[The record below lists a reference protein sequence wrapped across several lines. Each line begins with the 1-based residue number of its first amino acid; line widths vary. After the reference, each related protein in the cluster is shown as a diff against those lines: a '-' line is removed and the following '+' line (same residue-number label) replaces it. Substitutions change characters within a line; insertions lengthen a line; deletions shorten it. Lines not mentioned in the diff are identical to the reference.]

1 MSRVGRHRTTFPEE
15 GAAPSPAPDDISAR
29 LLGQRRSM
37 GPREVSAKASVSIRS
52 ARKFWQALGLPD
64 ADEEDPV
71 FTEADLLALQSVATL
86 VRDGVFDEPTALGMT
101 RAFARTTEGLAVWQ
115 VQLIADAMGR
125 MAHLNGPPTAGA
137 GETTG
142 SETTRSG
149 ETAGSGETSRPGG
162 TTGSGE
168 TESANASELDS
179 GRRPAGAVPDP
190 ATARAAA
197 VKLADI
203 ADDLEPLL
211 IYAWRRHLSAAITRL
226 VTEGI
231 GEGDEQRWAH
241 G

>member
-1 MSRVGRHRTTFPEE
+1 
-15 GAAPSPAPDDISAR
+15 
-29 LLGQRRSM
+29 
-37 GPREVSAKASVSIRS
+37 
-52 ARKFWQALGLPD
+52 
-64 ADEEDPV
+64 
-71 FTEADLLALQSVATL
+71 
-86 VRDGVFDEPTALGMT
+86 GMT

-125 MAHLNGPPTAGA
+125 MAQRA
-137 GETTG
+137 ETRLG
-142 SETTRSG
+142 QQDDA
-149 ETAGSGETSRPGG
+149 AGSSGG
-162 TTGSGE
+162 SD
-168 TESANASELDS
+168 ADS
-179 GRRPAGAVPDP
+179 GPQSTRAVPDP

>member
-1 MSRVGRHRTTFPEE
+1 MPRVGRHRTTFPEE
-15 GAAPSPAPDDISAR
+15 GAAPAPDDISAR

-37 GPREVSAKASVSIRS
+37 GPREVSAEASVSIRS
-52 ARKFWQALGLPD
+52 ARRFWQALGLPN
-64 ADEEDPV
+64 ADEEDLV
-71 FTEADLLALQSVATL
+71 FTEADLLALQSVAAL

-115 VQLIADAMGR
+115 VQLIAEAIGR
-125 MAHLNGPPTAGA
+125 MAPRDEARPEQEADA
-137 GETTG
+137 
-142 SETTRSG
+142 
-149 ETAGSGETSRPGG
+149 AGSSGG
-162 TTGSGE
+162 SD
-168 TESANASELDS
+168 ADS
-179 GRRPAGAVPDP
+179 GPQGTRAMPDP

-231 GEGDEQRWAH
+231 VEGEIGEGDIGEGDEQRWAH